1 MIDLE
6 YYHFENSVHKSRNCL
21 LGPST
26 PENPVFLSFRLRK
39 HFPKDASFLET
50 NKIIGL
56 QMLKAVFPLPVS
68 SFIATEKS
76 LFGGAHYP
84 SRSCAAHLHMK
95 EEVHKSSFLF
105 SNTSSNQGPLSPY
118 RKIQMA
124 YGSFWRTG

>member
-1 MIDLE
+1 M
-6 YYHFENSVHKSRNCL
+6 HKSRNCL
-21 LGPST
+21 LGPPT
-26 PENPVFLSFRLRK
+26 PENQVSLSFRHRK

-56 QMLKAVFPLPVS
+56 QMLKAVFPLAVS

-95 EEVHKSSFLF
+95 EEVHKRFIIKTSQFLKEIKF
-105 SNTSSNQGPLSPY
+105 GKDITQSKTLL
-118 RKIQMA
+118 
-124 YGSFWRTG
+124 